1 MIVRPDQVYAE
12 PDGVPLRFDLFRK
25 QNTETL
31 PLVICIHGGGWISG
45 SKEDVREVALLLASS
60 GYAVACP
67 NYRLAPLH
75 PFPAAV
81 DDIRAFVKTAK
92 ANASEWNI
100 DPNRIAAFG
109 HSAGG
114 HLACMAGLS
123 SEDKVDA
130 VITTSGIT
138 DLTAPREQHFA
149 ISWSFLE
156 EFMGVPYE
164 GNEQRYKDASPIYHV
179 KRRVPPFLIIHGE
192 MDDIVPVSQSEVLAA
207 KLTENGGRHI
217 FHRLPNELHSYS
229 IDAWLKVE
237 REVLTFLSD
246 CFAHAYR

>member
-12 PDGVPLRFDLFRK
+12 PDGVPLRFDFFRK
-25 QNTETL
+25 QSTDIL

-75 PFPAAV
+75 PYPAAI
-81 DDIRAFVKTAK
+81 DDIQAFVKAAR
-92 ANASEWNI
+92 ANAAEWNI
-100 DPNRIAAFG
+100 DANQIAAFG

-114 HLACMAGLS
+114 HLASMAGLTG
-123 SEDKVDA
+123 EEKVDA
-130 VITTSGIT
+130 VIATSAIT

-156 EFMGVPYE
+156 EFMGAPYE
-164 GNEQRYKDASPIYHV
+164 GNEPRYIEASPVSHV
-179 KRRVPPFLIIHGE
+179 KRGAPPFLIIHGE
-192 MDDIVPVSQSEVLAA
+192 MDDIVPVAQSESLAN
-207 KLTENGGRHI
+207 KLAESGVRHT

-237 REVLTFLSD
+237 REVLSFLSD